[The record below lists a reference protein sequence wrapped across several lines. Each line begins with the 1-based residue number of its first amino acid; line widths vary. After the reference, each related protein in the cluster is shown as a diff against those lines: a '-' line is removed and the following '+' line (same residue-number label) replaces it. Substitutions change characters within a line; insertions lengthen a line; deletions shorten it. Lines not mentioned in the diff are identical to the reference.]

1 MTANGLDAYRRCFQ
15 REGILGVMLL
25 SMSNADLEEL
35 GYDGVDQEI
44 IMYAID
50 SLIRGKASV
59 LQGADRRSSL
69 NMVRRPAQEADDESA
84 DSDATLE
91 LDDPNREC
99 DNCFR
104 TGRKLE
110 LDMEYPETRNA
121 YCRECWI
128 RFQKKARAKGKKG
141 GGAGKKKATGT
152 KKRVTVKTHIATA
165 TAAKTAKPA
174 KTAKAAKTVKE
185 QKRRPAPGAS
195 SGRGPGGESSPL
207 SASSGSRRQGEGTSS
222 TAKKSPRAAPQS
234 SNNRFKAAARL
245 VVTANKMQSGKAPP
259 RRPTPA
265 KTKNRDADTS
275 SSSSNNNSGGGSSKI
290 SKARDA
296 ASALEVEGGAEGGA
310 EGGYSDVPE
319 RDTARE
325 ATTVRSL
332 SQTPVAYC
340 VQWSA
345 VRVSVSLR
353 VCMCVY
359 MCVCVR
365 DCASTGV

>member
-1 MTANGLDAYRRCFQ
+1 MAANGLDAYRRCFQ

-50 SLIRGKASV
+50 SLIRGKTSV
-59 LQGADRRSSL
+59 LQGVDRRSSL
-69 NMVRRPAQEADDESA
+69 NMVRRPAQEAADESA

-174 KTAKAAKTVKE
+174 KTAKAAKKVKE

-195 SGRGPGGESSPL
+195 SGRGPGGESPPL
-207 SASSGSRRQGEGTSS
+207 SASSGPRRQGEGTSS
-222 TAKKSPRAAPQS
+222 TAKKSPRPRAAPQS
-234 SNNRFKAAARL
+234 SNTRFKAAARL
-245 VVTANKMQSGKAPP
+245 VVNANKTQSGKAPP

-275 SSSSNNNSGGGSSKI
+275 SSSSSSNNNSGGGG
-290 SKARDA
+290 SKANKAREA
-296 ASALEVEGGAEGGA
+296 TSALEEEGGAEGEA
-310 EGGYSDVPE
+310 EGEYSDVPE

-345 VRVSVSLR
+345 VRVSFMR
-353 VCMCVY
+353 
-359 MCVCVR
+359 
-365 DCASTGV
+365 

>member
-245 VVTANKMQSGKAPP
+245 VVAANKTRALAWAS
-259 RRPTPA
+259 TPA
-265 KTKNRDADTS
+265 EKSSSSGSSGGSGGGGGS
-275 SSSSNNNSGGGSSKI
+275 SSSSSSSDSSAKRSVPPPKPPKKKTGSPTSPLGESFRSSSTKVQQSTRLFGKLKKQPSK
-290 SKARDA
+290 
-296 ASALEVEGGAEGGA
+296 
-310 EGGYSDVPE
+310 
-319 RDTARE
+319 T
-325 ATTVRSL
+325 
-332 SQTPVAYC
+332 
-340 VQWSA
+340 A
-345 VRVSVSLR
+345 VR
-353 VCMCVY
+353 
-359 MCVCVR
+359 
-365 DCASTGV
+365 